1 VTPRPK
7 RGRYQTGV
15 EVPSITGNFCGQP
28 GGPLKFLPLIL
39 ELDLRDYKAGIAAKE
54 LIDFPSRSSMLQRV
68 TILLKGRRI
77 AKAQ

>member
-1 VTPRPK
+1 
-7 RGRYQTGV
+7 
-15 EVPSITGNFCGQP
+15 
-28 GGPLKFLPLIL
+28 LPLIF

-77 AKAQ
+77 AKA